1 MNNLSRTFAPQ
12 ILIGLMGGLA
22 LTLLFLWLAI
32 AGSAVPPAPHNV
44 PVAVVGPGPAVTRL
58 AAGLQRGG
66 FHVIAVPTE
75 VQAVELVQTRN
86 ADAIVDLDTSQ
97 LQTAQAASPTAA
109 RVLPQALAALHLR
122 VTDIKPLAPG
132 DPIGLGLMFISLAS
146 TVGGISSGVALAL
159 MLKNRRPASL
169 ADAGSRTLL
178 LTVFC
183 GIQALI
189 IAAVADAVLGYG
201 GTQMLT
207 VWAFSTLLSVA
218 AMAVTVASVAA
229 LGLFGV
235 LVSAVPIMFFGVPAS
250 PLPGPWNWQPAVFR
264 VLGPFGPFGAATNGD
279 INGIF
284 FPQASQAQNLWVL
297 LGLWI
302 GVPVLLLLG
311 LGWQSQRVG
320 GLSAGRPGVVGTVAE
335 AEAEAEAE
343 GRLLRRGTVGG
354 RGRLP
359 AS

>member
-1 MNNLSRTFAPQ
+1 MKYLARAFAPQ
-12 ILIGLMGGLA
+12 ILIGLVGGLM

-44 PVAVVGPGPAVTRL
+44 PVAAVGPGPAVTRL

-66 FHVIAVPTE
+66 FHVIAAPTE
-75 VQAVELVQTRN
+75 AQALELVQTRN
-86 ADAIVDLDTSQ
+86 ADAIVNLDTRQ
-97 LQTAQAASPTAA
+97 LQTAQAASPAAA
-109 RVLPQALAALHLR
+109 RALPQALAALHLQ

-146 TVGGISSGVALAL
+146 TVGGISSGVALAF

-178 LTVFC
+178 IAVFC
-183 GIQALI
+183 GLQALL
-189 IAAVADAVLGYG
+189 IAAVADGVLGYG
-201 GTQMLT
+201 GAQLLT

-218 AMAVTVASVAA
+218 AMAVTVAFIAA
-229 LGLFGV
+229 FGLFGV
-235 LVSAVPIMFFGVPAS
+235 LAAAVPIMFFGVPAS

-284 FPQASQAQNLWVL
+284 FPQASQAENLWVL

-311 LGWQSQRVG
+311 LGWQSQRTRGSAAGKPNVADPVG
-320 GLSAGRPGVVGTVAE
+320 RMQGLPNPGAT
-335 AEAEAEAE
+335 
-343 GRLLRRGTVGG
+343 T
-354 RGRLP
+354 
-359 AS
+359 